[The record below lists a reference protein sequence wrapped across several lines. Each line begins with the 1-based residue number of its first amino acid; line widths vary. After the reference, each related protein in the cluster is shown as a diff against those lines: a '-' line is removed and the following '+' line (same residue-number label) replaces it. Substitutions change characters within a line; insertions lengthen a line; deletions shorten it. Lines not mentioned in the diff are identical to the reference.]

1 MREDFDGSVINC
13 GRLHFPAFVILLFEG
28 KVIHDI
34 CPIQVCILS
43 LQTKLLY
50 YKIMIS
56 APNATHFNLLM
67 KFEVGLN

>member
-34 CPIQVCILS
+34 YLSNSSVYIS
-43 LQTKLLY
+43 LQTKLQ
-50 YKIMIS
+50 K
-56 APNATHFNLLM
+56 
-67 KFEVGLN
+67 